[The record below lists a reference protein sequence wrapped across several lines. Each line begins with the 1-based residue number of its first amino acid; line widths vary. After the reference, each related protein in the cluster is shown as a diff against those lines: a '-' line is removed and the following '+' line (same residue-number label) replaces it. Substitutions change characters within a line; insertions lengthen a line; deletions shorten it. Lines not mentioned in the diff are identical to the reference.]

1 METYETQMDSG
12 DTGLA
17 TSARPRSRREAQAR
31 QRANGRIETDEKLS
45 KALGW
50 FSIGLGLA
58 QITAPGHVAGL
69 IGLDDDGINRKVMRA
84 IGVREIAAGV
94 GILAQPS
101 TPGWLWA
108 RVAGD
113 VMDLALL
120 GTALRSDEHQRSRL
134 LAAGAAV
141 AGVAALD
148 AFTGARLRQDASGES
163 QLDTTVRKSIT
174 VNAPREEVY
183 RFWRDFENLPRFMK
197 HLESVTVLGDN
208 RSLWR
213 ATAPAGK
220 TVEWTAE
227 MTEDR
232 PNELIAWRSIEGSD
246 VHNEGRVQFLDAL
259 GDRGTEIHVELR
271 YDPPAGAVGKAIAKL
286 FIEEPS
292 QQVKGDLRRFKQVM
306 ELGEVV
312 RSEATYK
319 GQRIKQHPGQPPEER
334 VTT

>member
-1 METYETQMDSG
+1 METYGTQTDSG
-12 DTGLA
+12 DVGLA
-17 TSARPRSRREAQAR
+17 TSARPRSRREVQAR
-31 QRANGRIETDEKLS
+31 ERADGRSETDEKLS

-58 QITAPGHVAGL
+58 QITAPGRVAGL
-69 IGLDDDGINRKVMRA
+69 IGLDDDGTSRKVMRA

-148 AFTGARLRQDASGES
+148 AFTGARLRQDKSGS
-163 QLDTTVRKSIT
+163 ALDTTVRKSIT
-174 VNAPREEVY
+174 VSASREDVY

-197 HLESVTVLGDN
+197 HLESVTVLGDD

-227 MTEDR
+227 LTEDQ

-259 GDRGTEIHVELR
+259 GDRGTEIHVEMR

-286 FIEEPS
+286 FIEEPG
-292 QQVKGDLRRFKQVM
+292 QQIAGDLRRFKQVM

-319 GQRIKQHPGQPPEER
+319 GQRVRQHPGQPPEER